1 MNTPF
6 QPRNFQLVP
15 NAPVKSVTS
24 HVIIDDDDVQ
34 PPLARAFATSALF
47 VTDEI
52 VDKSRRVDGGNRV
65 DGGR

>member
-1 MNTPF
+1 MNTPI
-6 QPRNFQLVP
+6 QPRNILFVP
-15 NAPVKSVTS
+15 MAPVKVMSS
-24 HVIIDDDDVQ
+24 RVIIDDDDVQ

-52 VDKSRRVDGGNRV
+52 VDKSRRLDRV

>member
-15 NAPVKSVTS
+15 NAPVKSVS
-24 HVIIDDDDVQ
+24 PHVIIDDDDVQ
-34 PPLARAFATSALF
+34 PPIAQALAQAFADSLLF
-47 VTDEI
+47 VTDE
-52 VDKSRRVDGGNRV
+52 VNDKNRV

>member
-1 MNTPF
+1 MSTPI
-6 QPRNFQLVP
+6 QPRNLQLVP

-47 VTDEI
+47 VTDEVI
-52 VDKSRRVDGGNRV
+52 IDKSRRLDRV

>member
-15 NAPVKSVTS
+15 NAPVKSVS
-24 HVIIDDDDVQ
+24 PDVIIDDDDVQ
-34 PPLARAFATSALF
+34 PPIARALAQAFADSFLF
-47 VTDEI
+47 VTDE
-52 VDKSRRVDGGNRV
+52 VNDKNRV

>member
-15 NAPVKSVTS
+15 NAPVKSVWS
-24 HVIIDDDDVQ
+24 YVIVDDDDVQ
-34 PPLARAFATSALF
+34 PPLARAFATCALF
-47 VTDEI
+47 VTDEVI
-52 VDKSRRVDGGNRV
+52 IDKSRRLDRV